1 MINRHEFAEEV
12 KLREHVRRAIK
23 VIKSRRGDR
32 RLKELSNETALRS
45 VVRSILKEGQ
55 SGVADSARHDSTGI
69 NALEDLL
76 KNSNILSVLEK
87 GYKSLTTRSE
97 NDPPTGQTA
106 QRKSYAD
113 HILVAIE
120 KSLAPE
126 ESRKK
131 AGEDSELDS
140 LEEDLTIDIDRPE
153 DDPDFIDVE
162 EKEEVV
168 EEPDERDTFGISGAD
183 KTGRN
188 MAYTDFQAIEK
199 VILSAF
205 DDLDNTEDSTMF
217 EEFLVKNLAL
227 YFDKFE
233 SELDPSVE
241 EPAAAA
247 SAELDADVAS
257 DEGELDAGLEGDL
270 EGDLELGAEEEE
282 TANIEL
288 QEIAKYLNIDDIIEN
303 LL

>member
-1 MINRHEFAEEV
+1 MIKREEFAQELM
-12 KLREHVRRAIK
+12 LREQVRKAIRIVVNRRNAKKQK
-23 VIKSRRGDR
+23 VLEEEENLREIIR
-32 RLKELSNETALRS
+32 ELLSEA
-45 VVRSILKEGQ
+45 Q

-87 GYKSLTTRSE
+87 GYKSLTT
-97 NDPPTGQTA
+97 DQT
-106 QRKSYAD
+106 QRDSYRN

-120 KSLAPE
+120 KALAPE
-126 ESRKK
+126 ESRKL
-131 AGEDSELDS
+131 AGEDEELDS
-140 LEEDLTIDIDRPE
+140 LEEDLEEDINISVDRPE

-168 EEPDERDTFGISGAD
+168 EEPDPKDNFGIEGED

-188 MAYTDFQAIEK
+188 MAYTDFQDIEK
-199 VILSAF
+199 SILTAF
-205 DDLDNTEDSTMF
+205 DDIANPEDSTMF
-217 EEFLVKNLAL
+217 EEYLIKNLAL

-233 SELDPSVE
+233 SELDTNVE

-247 SAELDADVAS
+247 SAVADDS
-257 DEGELDAGLEGDL
+257 GLESGVEAD
-270 EGDLELGAEEEE
+270 DDIAS
-282 TANIEL
+282 IEL
-288 QEIAKYLNIDDIIEN
+288 QEVIKHLNIDDIIEN

>member
-1 MINRHEFAEEV
+1 MINRHEFAQEM
-12 KLREHVRRAIK
+12 KLREHVRKAIK
-23 VIKSRRGDR
+23 VVKGRRMA
-32 RLKELSNETALRS
+32 RLTKELLDEASLRDI
-45 VVRSILKEGQ
+45 VRNILKEGQ

-87 GYKSLTTRSE
+87 GYKSLTTDE
-97 NDPPTGQTA
+97 A
-106 QRKSYAD
+106 QRESYRN
-113 HILVAIE
+113 HVLVAIE

-126 ESRKK
+126 ESRKN
-131 AGEDSELDS
+131 AGEDAEVDS

-168 EEPDERDTFGISGAD
+168 EEPDERDTFGISGED

-205 DDLDNTEDSTMF
+205 DDLDNAEDSTMF
-217 EEFLVKNLAL
+217 EEYLIKNLAL

-233 SELDPSVE
+233 SELDPTAE
-241 EPAAAA
+241 EPEAAA
-247 SAELDADVAS
+247 SAELDADIAS

-270 EGDLELGAEEEE
+270 ELGDEVED

-288 QEIAKYLNIDDIIEN
+288 QEVAKHLNIDDIIEN